1 MLIDRTG
8 QKFSAKAKFAEKC
21 QLVVYEIFHSK
32 QLGFDTVLPNPRQDS
47 KRNCISGRPTPGLG
61 TLGTEGRSP
70 KWDCVRVRDAGC
82 PSRNDLGYAPNR
94 EKPVFVPAGELPKA
108 TRISYEMWKVSVS
121 LKFRKFSQ
129 WIRTKNKVRFL
140 LSEHFY

>member
-61 TLGTEGRSP
+61 TLGM
-70 KWDCVRVRDAGC
+70 A
-82 PSRNDLGYAPNR
+82 
-94 EKPVFVPAGELPKA
+94 
-108 TRISYEMWKVSVS
+108 S
-121 LKFRKFSQ
+121 LKAGVPNGTASGLGMLGAPAEMILDMLQIERSLYLSQ
-129 WIRTKNKVRFL
+129 LGNSLKLPELVMRCGK
-140 LSEHFY
+140 SQ